1 MHLVNKMG
9 KPDATDERF
18 VDVFDGGKL
27 LTRWA
32 AALFDGS
39 QAIKSSSLVCACNA
53 VAARVRMAA
62 KSSLTVVIIS
72 AVHAM
77 HGSRSC
83 QMQGQ
88 AVYFLHRLMGNLSA
102 GVTCGS

>member
-62 KSSLTVVIIS
+62 KSSRRHHQRS
-72 AVHAM
+72 ACDAWVEELSDARA
-77 HGSRSC
+77 GS
-83 QMQGQ
+83 
-88 AVYFLHRLMGNLSA
+88 VFLA
-102 GVTCGS
+102 